1 MKGKMS
7 FLTIFVLCA
16 FGFIVLLI
24 LIGGLVLKEEQETP
38 APAVKKKAEPI
49 PVERK
54 LAMID
59 KGYVSEDDIIVTRYR
74 SLLLDLADTYS
85 GTKQQISDTTVMGQK
100 LLKEKYGI
108 KESLL
113 NILGDMNQV
122 TVTKTNPNYAE
133 YATAYV
139 HLRKTGMS
147 RQMAIRGVED
157 YLKSIGR

>member
-1 MKGKMS
+1 MKKLLMILS
-7 FLTIFVLCA
+7 LVFLLCFTFSCERA
-16 FGFIVLLI
+16 
-24 LIGGLVLKEEQETP
+24 EEVAEK
-38 APAVKKKAEPI
+38 PAVKKKAEPM
-49 PVERK
+49 PVERQ

-74 SLLLDLADTYS
+74 SLLADLADTYS
-85 GTKQQISDTTVMGQK
+85 RTKQQIADATVMGQK
-100 LLKEKYGI
+100 LLKEKFGI

-113 NILGDMNQV
+113 NILEDMNQV
-122 TVTKTNPNYAE
+122 TVTKANPNYAE

-139 HLRKTGMS
+139 YLRKTGTS